1 MLCLFYFCSL
11 FVLNFF
17 PLNIEKDFFFF
28 LIFCFNF
35 RSVLIVLNS
44 FLLNINELSE
54 TK

>member
-17 PLNIEKDFFFF
+17 PLNIEKDFFF
-28 LIFCFNF
+28 LIFCFHF